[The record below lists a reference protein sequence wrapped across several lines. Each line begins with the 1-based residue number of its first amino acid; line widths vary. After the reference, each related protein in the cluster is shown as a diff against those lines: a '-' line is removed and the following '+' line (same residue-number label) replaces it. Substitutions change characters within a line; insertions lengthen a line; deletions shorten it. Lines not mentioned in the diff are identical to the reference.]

1 MAVKIGIISDT
12 HGLLRQEV
20 VENLKDCR
28 YILHAG
34 DVTDPGILDQLRVMG
49 ELYAVQGNNDRSW
62 QRPLAQSLWFEIEGV
77 RFFMVHNK
85 KDVAWDLK
93 DRQVVIF
100 GHSHKYF
107 QEIIDGRLWLNP
119 KVRQFPFWRRCDHGC
134 NDCRKWKL
142 SGGKNRDSHSC
153 NLKGTEY
160 NKKTQKV
167 VADIRRVDVDKKES
181 NVDKKKS
188 DVNKKKADVKFI
200 VGMVILV
207 AVMAVMCGS
216 FWKVVSMQA
225 AKDKEDEARQEQ
237 EAIRAICVEAG
248 DGLKEQV
255 FVDMTTKT
263 VFKADI
269 PSEGI
274 YNRNGK
280 LVQGDV
286 LENGDMVKIY
296 GDSVMTRSIPAQ
308 YPGVTKMQRMGRAT
322 LEEAQPYQQIVDD
335 LMA

>member
-1 MAVKIGIISDT
+1 M
-12 HGLLRQEV
+12 
-20 VENLKDCR
+20 
-28 YILHAG
+28 
-34 DVTDPGILDQLRVMG
+34 
-49 ELYAVQGNNDRSW
+49 
-62 QRPLAQSLWFEIEGV
+62 
-77 RFFMVHNK
+77 
-85 KDVAWDLK
+85 
-93 DRQVVIF
+93 
-100 GHSHKYF
+100 
-107 QEIIDGRLWLNP
+107 
-119 KVRQFPFWRRCDHGC
+119 
-134 NDCRKWKL
+134 
-142 SGGKNRDSHSC
+142 
-153 NLKGTEY
+153 
-160 NKKTQKV
+160 
-167 VADIRRVDVDKKES
+167 DKKKA

-188 DVNKKKADVKFI
+188 DVNKKKADVDKKNTDVDKKNTDVDKKKTDVTFI
-200 VGMVILV
+200 VGTVILV

-280 LVQGDV
+280 LIQGDV

-335 LMA
+335 LMASTKVVTE

>member
-1 MAVKIGIISDT
+1 M
-12 HGLLRQEV
+12 
-20 VENLKDCR
+20 
-28 YILHAG
+28 
-34 DVTDPGILDQLRVMG
+34 
-49 ELYAVQGNNDRSW
+49 
-62 QRPLAQSLWFEIEGV
+62 
-77 RFFMVHNK
+77 
-85 KDVAWDLK
+85 
-93 DRQVVIF
+93 
-100 GHSHKYF
+100 
-107 QEIIDGRLWLNP
+107 
-119 KVRQFPFWRRCDHGC
+119 
-134 NDCRKWKL
+134 
-142 SGGKNRDSHSC
+142 
-153 NLKGTEY
+153 
-160 NKKTQKV
+160 
-167 VADIRRVDVDKKES
+167 ADIRRVDVDKKES

-188 DVNKKKADVKFI
+188 DVNKKKDDVKFI

-207 AVMAVMCGS
+207 AVLAVMCGS

-225 AKDKEDEARQEQ
+225 AKDKEDAARQEQ

-296 GDSVMTRSIPAQ
+296 GDSVMARSIPAQ

-335 LMA
+335 LMASTKVVTE

>member
-1 MAVKIGIISDT
+1 MDKKEAD
-12 HGLLRQEV
+12 
-20 VENLKDCR
+20 VE
-28 YILHAG
+28 
-34 DVTDPGILDQLRVMG
+34 
-49 ELYAVQGNNDRSW
+49 
-62 QRPLAQSLWFEIEGV
+62 
-77 RFFMVHNK
+77 K
-85 KDVAWDLK
+85 KKA
-93 DRQVVIF
+93 
-100 GHSHKYF
+100 
-107 QEIIDGRLWLNP
+107 
-119 KVRQFPFWRRCDHGC
+119 
-134 NDCRKWKL
+134 
-142 SGGKNRDSHSC
+142 
-153 NLKGTEY
+153 
-160 NKKTQKV
+160 
-167 VADIRRVDVDKKES
+167 DVDKKKADMDKKKAD
-181 NVDKKKS
+181 VDKKKA
-188 DVNKKKADVKFI
+188 DMDKKQTDVKFI

-237 EAIRAICVEAG
+237 EAIRAICIEAG

-280 LVQGDV
+280 LIQGDV

-335 LMA
+335 LMASTEVVTE

>member
-1 MAVKIGIISDT
+1 M
-12 HGLLRQEV
+12 
-20 VENLKDCR
+20 
-28 YILHAG
+28 
-34 DVTDPGILDQLRVMG
+34 
-49 ELYAVQGNNDRSW
+49 
-62 QRPLAQSLWFEIEGV
+62 
-77 RFFMVHNK
+77 
-85 KDVAWDLK
+85 
-93 DRQVVIF
+93 
-100 GHSHKYF
+100 
-107 QEIIDGRLWLNP
+107 
-119 KVRQFPFWRRCDHGC
+119 
-134 NDCRKWKL
+134 
-142 SGGKNRDSHSC
+142 
-153 NLKGTEY
+153 
-160 NKKTQKV
+160 
-167 VADIRRVDVDKKES
+167 ADIRRVDVDKKEA

-280 LVQGDV
+280 LIQGDV

-308 YPGVTKMQRMGRAT
+308 YPGATKMQRMGRAT

-335 LMA
+335 LMASTKVVTE

>member
-1 MAVKIGIISDT
+1 M
-12 HGLLRQEV
+12 
-20 VENLKDCR
+20 
-28 YILHAG
+28 
-34 DVTDPGILDQLRVMG
+34 
-49 ELYAVQGNNDRSW
+49 
-62 QRPLAQSLWFEIEGV
+62 
-77 RFFMVHNK
+77 
-85 KDVAWDLK
+85 
-93 DRQVVIF
+93 
-100 GHSHKYF
+100 
-107 QEIIDGRLWLNP
+107 
-119 KVRQFPFWRRCDHGC
+119 
-134 NDCRKWKL
+134 
-142 SGGKNRDSHSC
+142 
-153 NLKGTEY
+153 
-160 NKKTQKV
+160 
-167 VADIRRVDVDKKES
+167 DKKKA

-188 DVNKKKADVKFI
+188 DVNHKKADEDKKNTDVDKKTTDVDKKKTDVKFI

-280 LVQGDV
+280 LIQGDV

-335 LMA
+335 LMASTKVVTE

>member
-1 MAVKIGIISDT
+1 MD
-12 HGLLRQEV
+12 
-20 VENLKDCR
+20 
-28 YILHAG
+28 
-34 DVTDPGILDQLRVMG
+34 
-49 ELYAVQGNNDRSW
+49 
-62 QRPLAQSLWFEIEGV
+62 
-77 RFFMVHNK
+77 K
-85 KDVAWDLK
+85 KKA
-93 DRQVVIF
+93 
-100 GHSHKYF
+100 
-107 QEIIDGRLWLNP
+107 
-119 KVRQFPFWRRCDHGC
+119 
-134 NDCRKWKL
+134 
-142 SGGKNRDSHSC
+142 
-153 NLKGTEY
+153 
-160 NKKTQKV
+160 
-167 VADIRRVDVDKKES
+167 DVDKKKT
-181 NVDKKKS
+181 NMDKKNTDVDKKNTDVDKKITDVDKKKT
-188 DVNKKKADVKFI
+188 DVKFI

-237 EAIRAICVEAG
+237 EAIRAICIEAG

-280 LVQGDV
+280 LIQGDV

-335 LMA
+335 LMASTKVVTE

>member
-1 MAVKIGIISDT
+1 MWIK
-12 HGLLRQEV
+12 
-20 VENLKDCR
+20 
-28 YILHAG
+28 
-34 DVTDPGILDQLRVMG
+34 
-49 ELYAVQGNNDRSW
+49 
-62 QRPLAQSLWFEIEGV
+62 
-77 RFFMVHNK
+77 
-85 KDVAWDLK
+85 
-93 DRQVVIF
+93 
-100 GHSHKYF
+100 
-107 QEIIDGRLWLNP
+107 
-119 KVRQFPFWRRCDHGC
+119 
-134 NDCRKWKL
+134 RKPMWK
-142 SGGKNRDSHSC
+142 
-153 NLKGTEY
+153 
-160 NKKTQKV
+160 
-167 VADIRRVDVDKKES
+167 KKEA

-207 AVMAVMCGS
+207 AVMAVICGS

-280 LVQGDV
+280 LIQGDV

-335 LMA
+335 LMASTKVVTE